1 MILKIIA
8 NLEGGDLVTPD
19 NELTYKIY
27 GSSDNY
33 ASPIATLGSAIN
45 DSKVSVANGIVTIEN
60 VDVGSEDIFKISS
73 VDEAG
78 NEAELSDA
86 VSTFEGLLNEF
97 PGASL
102 GLSLRLLDRNY
113 TGFCIKVRRSSNN
126 DELDIGFVNNEL
138 DTASLLTFAGSGDA
152 FVTIWYDSSGL
163 NNNAF
168 QTSAG
173 NQPKIVDSGSV
184 ILDEGKP
191 AILFSGLK
199 WLQTVNPY
207 PTNQYLS
214 AFYLATSTGIDQ
226 RVLDTRGT
234 GGFGN
239 RQGWHAKYSDF
250 KVDSFLIDDG
260 SGDASAIEDISY
272 AGRNLVSNLVNGGAN
287 GFIKSFKNSVNLENT
302 SFVNSIDYDSGNV
315 LTIGINS
322 NGQNT
327 QRFNGKM
334 QEVILYSADKGSERV
349 GIENNINDYYSIY

>member
-1 MILKIIA
+1 MSDWGKGVNNNIGWGQGA
-8 NLEGGDLVTPD
+8 NNDIGWGSIYDKSNAGETLLSGG
-19 NELTYKIY
+19 
-27 GSSDNY
+27 G
-33 ASPIATLGSAIN
+33 
-45 DSKVSVANGIVTIEN
+45 
-60 VDVGSEDIFKISS
+60 
-73 VDEAG
+73 
-78 NEAELSDA
+78 
-86 VSTFEGLLNEF
+86 FEGLLNKF

-191 AILFSGLK
+191 AILFSGDQ

-214 AFYLATSTGIDQ
+214 AFYLAASTGYDQ
-226 RVLDTRGT
+226 RVLDTRGR

-239 RQGWHAKYSDF
+239 VQGWHAKYSDSE
-250 KVDSFLIDDG
+250 VDSFLIDDG
-260 SGDASAIEDISY
+260 SGDSSVIDDISY
-272 AGRNLVSNLVNGGAN
+272 TGRNLVSTLVNGGAN

-302 SFVNSIDYDSGNV
+302 SFVNPIDYDSGNV
-315 LTIGINS
+315 LTIGANS
-322 NGQNT
+322 NGQNAQEFT
-327 QRFNGKM
+327 GKM
-334 QEVILYSADKGSERV
+334 QEAILYSFDKGSERV
-349 GIENNINDYYSIY
+349 GIENNINDYFSIY

>member
-1 MILKIIA
+1 MSLGFGFG
-8 NLEGGDLVTPD
+8 LQYSRLSGG
-19 NELTYKIY
+19 
-27 GSSDNY
+27 G
-33 ASPIATLGSAIN
+33 G
-45 DSKVSVANGIVTIEN
+45 
-60 VDVGSEDIFKISS
+60 
-73 VDEAG
+73 
-78 NEAELSDA
+78 
-86 VSTFEGLLNEF
+86 FEGILNQF

-102 GLSLRLLDRNY
+102 GLSLDKLDKNY
-113 TGFCIKVRRSSNN
+113 TGSAIKVRRSSNN

-191 AILFSGLK
+191 AFLFSGNQ

-214 AFYLATSTGIDQ
+214 AFYLASSTGNSQ

-234 GGFGN
+234 GSEGDVK
-239 RQGWHAKYSDF
+239 GWHF
-250 KVDSFLIDDG
+250 KFSN
-260 SGDASAIEDISY
+260 SGDITIVDNGANKSHSTQNITRS
-272 AGRNLVSNLVNGGAN
+272 GQKLVSLLINGGSVGVN
-287 GFIKSFKNSVNLENT
+287 NYIKEFTNSALTQE
-302 SFVNSIDYDSGNV
+302 VNSSEIIDYDSGNV
-315 LTIGINS
+315 LTIGTNS

-327 QRFNGKM
+327 QRFTGKM
-334 QEVILYSADKGSERV
+334 QAVILYSFDKGSERV